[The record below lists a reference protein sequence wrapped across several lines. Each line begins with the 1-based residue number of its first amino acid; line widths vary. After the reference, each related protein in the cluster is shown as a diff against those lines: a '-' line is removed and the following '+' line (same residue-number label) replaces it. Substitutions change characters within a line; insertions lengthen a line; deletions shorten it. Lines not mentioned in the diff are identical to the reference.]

1 MKEKDDIKEL
11 FKHKLSSHEVPVNP
25 QLWNAVSSQIG
36 ASASSTA
43 STSAI
48 KSIFIKSFM
57 GISAA
62 AIVIASYVFL
72 TNSETP
78 SKTKNQN
85 LTIKEE
91 IKPNKKT
98 VIISEPALKQESSP
112 KKTVID
118 EKKKP
123 QKEKKIVS
131 DVSDTIE
138 STNSENRFLDGNI
151 PEKVIVKAVKERENE
166 GENKAIFQE
175 NILTVATPEPEP
187 EPAIAE
193 EILEPIQ
200 NSISPEETLVSP
212 KKEQIL
218 EIILPNVFTP
228 NGDGSNDYLLI
239 KSEGLT
245 DFTVVVL
252 DRNSNVIFKSEDA
265 NFRWNGTMINGEPV
279 PNGNYV
285 YYFTAKNSLGEL
297 IQKHSSLR
305 ITR

>member
-11 FKHKLSSHEVPVNP
+11 FKQKLSSHEVPVNP

-36 ASASSTA
+36 ASVASTA

-62 AIVIASYVFL
+62 AIAIASYVYL

-78 SKTKNQN
+78 SKSKNQN

-118 EKKKP
+118 EKKNP

-131 DVSDTIE
+131 EVSDTIE
-138 STNSENRFLDGNI
+138 STNSENRFLDDNI
-151 PEKVIVKAVKERENE
+151 PEKVTVKAVKERDNE
-166 GENKAIFQE
+166 GENQAISQE
-175 NILTVATPEPEP
+175 NIVTVETPET

-200 NSISPEETLVSP
+200 KSIPPEETIESP
-212 KKEQIL
+212 KKEQEL
-218 EIILPNVFTP
+218 EIMLPNVFTP

-252 DRNSNVIFKSEDA
+252 DRNSKVIFKSEDA
-265 NFRWNGTMINGEPV
+265 DFRWNGTMINGEPV